1 MMSLPCISTA
11 IKGNPFK
18 TNDNYTFVIACV
30 ASAWQEEKQHVWEIA
45 MKKAHE
51 KCQQHSYYIK
61 PGIFNTG

>member
-1 MMSLPCISTA
+1 M

-30 ASAWQEEKQHVWEIA
+30 AGAWQEDKQHVWEIA

-51 KCQQHSYYIK
+51 KCQQHSYYIIFT
-61 PGIFNTG
+61 PG